1 MATSTLAK
9 PNIRTH
15 LFLVVADLKTLLF
28 TRGGGPYTP
37 TILRPVQISVIRSAF
52 AGLRMVPPPQKAG
65 ITWLS
70 VALRYSA

>member
-37 TILRPVQISVIRSAF
+37 TVLR
-52 AGLRMVPPPQKAG
+52 LKAG
-65 ITWLS
+65 IQLS
-70 VALRYSA
+70 FDTHEVFVSKRR